1 MVKLQDDDQL
11 DCNYQQQARFHF
23 SAAYSPSTDPN
34 LHDVAL
40 FMLSHEIMAVQ
51 QFFKLLKT
59 FFLCRRIQGRSA
71 TLIN

>member
-1 MVKLQDDDQL
+1 MSQIRCPPDCAKLIDWVL
-11 DCNYQQQARFHF
+11 MFAGFHF

-59 FFLCRRIQGRSA
+59 FFLCKFNV
-71 TLIN
+71 L